1 MAQHEKGSKWT
12 SDERK
17 AVLGRIAALAAAM
30 RAEIDE
36 AVLLG
41 FELGL
46 SDLSASDV
54 IHGVGRAIRECRY
67 LPSVYELRQL
77 CGVVPMESRALIA
90 WSEAVQAVKS
100 VGSYRSVEFADGV
113 TAACVRHL
121 GGWVEFCDLAG
132 EERIRREFLTAYER
146 LSKSGVTPE
155 MAAPFR
161 GIVDA
166 TNHANGHTV
175 GEFVRVGTAI
185 QHEQNPQRL
194 TTTEAKRPANSHT
207 RRLADSIG
215 ANQLKDMP
223 KERNQINRSER
234 LAKT

>member
-1 MAQHEKGSKWT
+1 MGQVEKVTKWT

-30 RAEIDE
+30 RVEIDE

-46 SDLSASDV
+46 GDLSASDV

-90 WSEAVQAVKS
+90 WSEAVQAVKT
-100 VGSYRSVEFADGV
+100 VGAYRSVEFSDGV

-121 GGWVEFCDLAG
+121 GGWVECYDLAG
-132 EERIRREFLTAYER
+132 EERIRREFVSTYER
-146 LSKSGVTPE
+146 LLKSGVTSE

-166 TNHANGHTV
+166 TNSANGHAI

-185 QHEQNPQRL
+185 QHEQNPKRL
-194 TTTEAKRPANSHT
+194 VATETKRPAISHIK
-207 RRLADSIG
+207 RLADSLV
-215 ANQLKDMP
+215 ADQSKDMP
-223 KERNQINRSER
+223 QERNQINRSEL